1 MGLDMNFAEAEK
13 AVFNVK
19 LEAELAKTEYVQVR
33 SSKKKRIRAIS
44 LKAISR
50 RALTPTWKP

>member
-50 RALTPTWKP
+50 RTLTSIWKP